1 MGSGSA
7 EEMTVVRD
15 RFGMEGVGERDPRGS
30 REDGG
35 EGRDGGEVADRE
47 PKEERWRREM
57 ETGVGEMEGDGRREM
72 EMMMGCC
79 VREMEMGGLGFAA

>member
-7 EEMTVVRD
+7 EKMTVVRD
-15 RFGMEGVGERDPRGS
+15 GFGMEGVGERDPRGS

-35 EGRDGGEVADRE
+35 EGRDGGEGADRE

-72 EMMMGCC
+72 EMRGVMDG
-79 VREMEMGGLGFAA
+79 REMGA